1 MNTGEYNTAADV
13 AACIR
18 KAVIQEVSSVAEH
31 LNTLLGVY
39 MYNKACMTG
48 W

>member
-1 MNTGEYNTAADV
+1 MAVNTGEYNTAVDV

-18 KAVIQEVSSVAEH
+18 KAVTQEVSSVAEH

-39 MYNKACMTG
+39 NRTCLTG